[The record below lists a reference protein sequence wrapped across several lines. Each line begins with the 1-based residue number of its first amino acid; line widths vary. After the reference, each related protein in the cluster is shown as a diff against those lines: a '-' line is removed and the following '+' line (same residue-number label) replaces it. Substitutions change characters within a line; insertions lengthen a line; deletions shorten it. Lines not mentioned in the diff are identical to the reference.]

1 MYSQQDKFSER
12 EKAAE
17 DLYVREHEK
26 EKAKKLKEQLDKLEK
41 EKQEL
46 SGSSKKK

>member
-1 MYSQQDKFSER
+1 MYSQEDKFSER

-26 EKAKKLKEQLDKLEK
+26 EKAKKLKEQLEKLER

-46 SGSSKKK
+46 EGRLKKK